1 MKLHASLLVAV
12 FALFLLP
19 GCGEQDGETGGAA
32 ASAKSK
38 VDYQAIFNSIGVLKI
53 THKDNNGQL
62 IVEEAVEAKT
72 PGTKWGKDY
81 EFDGPIDAMIT
92 IELADDSPPDP
103 EKRMALTIKI
113 GQGHAFFRI
122 GDDNEMPILQIRRGW
137 RLHRDLDA
145 LLNNFTFNRP

>member
-1 MKLHASLLVAV
+1 MKLHASLLVAA
-12 FALFLLP
+12 FGLFLLP

-72 PGTKWGKDY
+72 PGTKWGKAY
-81 EFDGPIDAMIT
+81 
-92 IELADDSPPDP
+92 DSPPDP
-103 EKRMALTIKI
+103 VGIEFYIAIDGERVQKGTKFLTKTKGMTLSAKR
-113 GQGHAFFRI
+113 
-122 GDDNEMPILQIRRGW
+122 P
-137 RLHRDLDA
+137 
-145 LLNNFTFNRP
+145 

>member
-1 MKLHASLLVAV
+1 MKLHASLLVAA
-12 FALFLLP
+12 FGLFLLP

-38 VDYQAIFNSIGVLKI
+38 VDYQAIFNSTGVLKI

-72 PGTKWGKDY
+72 VGTKWGKDY

-92 IELADDSPPDP
+92 VELSDDSPPDP
-103 EKRMALTIKI
+103 VGVEFYIAIDGERVQKATKFLTKTKGMTLSAKR
-113 GQGHAFFRI
+113 
-122 GDDNEMPILQIRRGW
+122 P
-137 RLHRDLDA
+137 
-145 LLNNFTFNRP
+145 